1 MVHALVKAEAE
12 VTVQAATT
20 VAAVHPAA
28 EIATV
33 QAEADHNLLLS
44 VNHIILNEW
53 RTRRQRCRRVFFV
66 LNRFRGAGSVR
77 GRVAWVMGCDPFA
90 DKEVGSDRM

>member
-1 MVHALVKAEAE
+1 VVHALVKAEAAA
-12 VTVQAATT
+12 VAVQAVTT

-44 VNHIILNEW
+44 VNHITLNTWSTTAEMPS
-53 RTRRQRCRRVFFV
+53 CFFV
-66 LNRFRGAGSVR
+66 
-77 GRVAWVMGCDPFA
+77 
-90 DKEVGSDRM
+90 E

>member
-1 MVHALVKAEAE
+1 MVHALVKAEAAA
-12 VTVQAATT
+12 VVVQAVTT

-44 VNHIILNEW
+44 VNHIILN
-53 RTRRQRCRRVFFV
+53 
-66 LNRFRGAGSVR
+66 
-77 GRVAWVMGCDPFA
+77 
-90 DKEVGSDRM
+90 